1 MTDPYM
7 LGVGSIY
14 GIVNAPLP
22 HNLIPTTHVLQ
33 PYCNRADT
41 RWYTLDKRT
50 LPIHRNPHKQAENRT
65 HQYGLERAQAN
76 S

>member
-22 HNLIPTTHVLQ
+22 HNLIPTTQVLQ
-33 PYCNRADT
+33 PV
-41 RWYTLDKRT
+41 LQ
-50 LPIHRNPHKQAENRT
+50 P
-65 HQYGLERAQAN
+65 G
-76 S
+76 